1 MAEFDAPQ
9 QDWLKP
15 HDPFAG
21 AASQPRLAPRYDLRP
36 LSTGEILDRTFA
48 LYRSRFWL
56 FAGLSSLGACV
67 NVLSGIVRIALPQ
80 TAPAPNAFGLMS
92 LFAIFS
98 ALIAFAAYSITH
110 AATTSAVAAL
120 YLGEDTSVGAALRS
134 VRRHWI
140 RYPLI
145 AVWQSWSFLWVFL
158 LLLIPAIAIP
168 AMGFSGFEW
177 LVVLLFIFAFASLI
191 YGIIAYIRNSLAVP
205 ASVIEDLAVRASMR
219 RSKLLTDGTKGR
231 IFLLLLLLFAL
242 YMVAGTLQVPFAFI
256 LLRVRSTEHIMIQA
270 ITLFITFLT
279 GSLLGPVGAIG
290 GCLFYFDQRVRK
302 EAFDIEFLM
311 DRTAPSIPASPI
323 SAPPVPETAPTEPA

>member
-21 AASQPRLAPRYDLRP
+21 AAPQPRLAPRYDLRP

-67 NVLSGIVRIALPQ
+67 SVLNGIGNIVFRPTPGAPRSLAFGSFIAL
-80 TAPAPNAFGLMS
+80 
-92 LFAIFS
+92 FS

-145 AVWQSWSFLWVFL
+145 AVWQTWSAMWVFL

-177 LVVLLFIFAFASLI
+177 LVVLLFVLAFASLI
-191 YGIIAYIRNSLAVP
+191 YGIVAYIRNSLAVP

-219 RSKLLTDGTKGR
+219 RSKVLTDGTKGR

-270 ITLFITFLT
+270 ITLLITFLT

-311 DRTAPSIPASPI
+311 DRTAPPVP
-323 SAPPVPETAPTEPA
+323 APPVPETTFTEPA

>member
-1 MAEFDAPQ
+1 MAEYDAPQ

-21 AASQPRLAPRYDLRP
+21 AAPQPRLTPRYDLRP

-67 NVLSGIVRIALPQ
+67 SVLNGIVRIALPQ
-80 TAPAPNAFGLMS
+80 TAAAPAGFRLTS
-92 LFAIFS
+92 LFAFLG
-98 ALIAFAAYSITH
+98 ALVAFAAFSVTH
-110 AATTSAVAAL
+110 AATTSAVSAL
-120 YLGEDTSVGAALRS
+120 YLGKDTSVADALRS
-134 VRRHWI
+134 VGRHWF

-145 AVWQSWSFLWVFL
+145 AVWQTWSFMWLFL
-158 LLLIPAIAIP
+158 LLIIPAFVIP
-168 AMGFSGFEW
+168 AFGLQSLTW
-177 LVVLLFIFAFASLI
+177 LAFIFGFLAFLSFI

-205 ASVIEDLAVRASMR
+205 ASVIEDLNIRASMR
-219 RSKLLTDGTKGR
+219 RSKVLTVGTKGR

-270 ITLFITFLT
+270 ITLLITFLT

-311 DRTAPSIPASPI
+311 DRTTRPIPAPPI
-323 SAPPVPETAPTEPA
+323 PETAPTEPA